1 MKSAAN
7 LHDLFDNGHKSN
19 AGQQGGMAEHDFN
32 DFRWFLVLARAK
44 RFTRAAAKLGVAQ
57 STLSHTIKRL

>member
-1 MKSAAN
+1 
-7 LHDLFDNGHKSN
+7 
-19 AGQQGGMAEHDFN
+19 MAEHDFN